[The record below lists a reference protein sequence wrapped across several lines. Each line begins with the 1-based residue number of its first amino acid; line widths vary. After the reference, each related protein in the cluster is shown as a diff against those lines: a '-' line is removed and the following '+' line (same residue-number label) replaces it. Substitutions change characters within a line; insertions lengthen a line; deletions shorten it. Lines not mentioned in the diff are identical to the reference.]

1 MHEDNYGDNLKNWL
15 KKKKG
20 VTVSNPLPT
29 NRMAKN
35 LDQVG
40 MAGEV
45 EKVSHQRQHLFQGD
59 DRLVAEI
66 AAEDE
71 TTRRR
76 RRTWR
81 KGTRTMPKSSL
92 REVHPGPV
100 SEEEFNVLTPPNL
113 APRMGRAGN
122 KGRTVALEVTKGG
135 YVLTRTPDAS
145 EDLEEIKVKEMKEH
159 ERPSRT
165 VQEACICGCFKC
177 GSPS

>member
-1 MHEDNYGDNLKNWL
+1 M
-15 KKKKG
+15 
-20 VTVSNPLPT
+20 SNPLPT

-35 LDQVG
+35 LDQRTG

-59 DRLVAEI
+59 AGLVAEI
-66 AAEDE
+66 AAEEE

-81 KGTRTMPKSSL
+81 KGTRTMHKSSL

-113 APRMGRAGN
+113 APRMG
-122 KGRTVALEVTKGG
+122 
-135 YVLTRTPDAS
+135 
-145 EDLEEIKVKEMKEH
+145 
-159 ERPSRT
+159 
-165 VQEACICGCFKC
+165 
-177 GSPS
+177 